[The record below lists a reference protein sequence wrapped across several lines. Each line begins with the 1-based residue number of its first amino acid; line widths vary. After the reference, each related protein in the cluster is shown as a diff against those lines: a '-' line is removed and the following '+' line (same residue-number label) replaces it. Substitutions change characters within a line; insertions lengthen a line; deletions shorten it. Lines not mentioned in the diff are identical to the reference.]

1 MCFLLLLDRPGRLIS
16 PFRRLLSIDPAVF
29 LACRAVSAGLLSCDH
44 FSRDSVCRTEL
55 AQREVSRRF
64 KHFLLTFVDS
74 KGSIVYKDKIKKMC
88 DQNRQSLEVSYVHL
102 AIAQRMLGLW
112 VADVPDLVLK
122 KFNET
127 AMQVVKHRYPDYDE
141 IHNEIFVR
149 ITDLPITDKLRDIR
163 QVHLN
168 ALIKVR

>member
-1 MCFLLLLDRPGRLIS
+1 MLDRPGRMINPS
-16 PFRRLLSIDPAVF
+16 WRLLSIDPAVL
-29 LACRAVSAGLLSCDH
+29 LACRAVYARLLSCDH
-44 FSRDSVCRTEL
+44 LSRDSVCRTEL

-64 KHFLLTFVDS
+64 KHFLLTFVDG
-74 KGSIVYKDKIKKMC
+74 KGNSVYKDKIKKMC
-88 DQNRQSLEVSYVHL
+88 DQNRQSLEVSYMHL
-102 AIAQRMLGLW
+102 SIAQPTFGMW
-112 VADVPDLVLK
+112 VADVPDLMLEK
-122 KFNET
+122 LNDT
-127 AMQVVKHRYPDYDE
+127 AMQVVKHLYPDYDE